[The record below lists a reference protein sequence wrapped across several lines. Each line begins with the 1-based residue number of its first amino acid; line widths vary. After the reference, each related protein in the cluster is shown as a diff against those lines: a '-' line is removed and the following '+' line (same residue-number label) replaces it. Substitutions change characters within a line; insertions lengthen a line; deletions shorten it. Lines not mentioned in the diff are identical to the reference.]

1 MLKQRVM
8 TGIVLLALFIVVL
21 FWFNPI
27 EFAIAVALMTLAM
40 CWEWSALIGL
50 KTGWQRALY
59 VLVSAAVM
67 LLFAALPAL
76 PMLII
81 DGLIWLG
88 LIGIV
93 HQYASET
100 TSPWVRKPWLS
111 GLLGVLL
118 CGWLWVAMNSLFV
131 VPLGRYWLLYSLAV
145 VWVMDIGAYFS
156 GRQFGKRPLCPR
168 VSPKKTWEGVA
179 GGLVVLLVLV
189 AIGWWQLVTTWQSGL
204 IFVAASLLA
213 AVFSV
218 YGDLFESVL
227 KRHAGVKDS
236 GKLLPGHGGVMDRMD
251 GVLAALPVMAIACI
265 LIV

>member
-27 EFAIAVALMTLAM
+27 EFAVAAALMTLAM

-50 KTGWQRALY
+50 QALWQRGLY
-59 VLVSAAVM
+59 LLAAVAAL
-67 LLFAALPAL
+67 LLFAILPAL

-88 LIGIV
+88 LIAIV
-93 HQYASET
+93 HQFAAET
-100 TSPWVRKPWLS
+100 TSSWVKRPALS

-118 CGWLWVAMNSLFV
+118 CGWLWVSMNSLFV
-131 VPLGRYWLLYSLAV
+131 VPQGRYWLLYSLAV

-156 GRQFGKRPLCPR
+156 GRKFGKRPLCPR
-168 VSPKKTWEGVA
+168 VSPKKTWEGVL
-179 GGLVVLLVLV
+179 GGLVVLLILIAV
-189 AIGWWQLVTTWQSGL
+189 GWWQLVSSWQSGL
-204 IFVAASLLA
+204 ILVAASLLA

-236 GKLLPGHGGVMDRMD
+236 GIILPGHGGMMDRMD